1 MFLDMKRLR
10 DGEVVFLAFC
20 GRSVIHSK
28 MACASEASSVY
39 ITYIKSPPQ
48 LHSACFTTRL
58 VLTAYLTSVGQPDPV
73 KSARHLAG
81 SGLFLSIQI
90 QEPLF
95 HDRNLEISMILQIFI
110 QTRNVNLFSHI
121 KTSWCIIQV
130 ILCRS

>member
-39 ITYIKSPPQ
+39 IIYIKSPPQ
-48 LHSACFTTRL
+48 LLSACFTTRL

-95 HDRNLEISMILQIFI
+95 HDQNLEISMILQIFI
-110 QTRNVNLFSHI
+110 
-121 KTSWCIIQV
+121 
-130 ILCRS
+130 